1 MLSTKGKNFFWG
13 HTENRIDDSK
23 WTFWLQ
29 NWPKM
34 IESTYYLV
42 KVSYA
47 WNSLIWKT
55 CMYSIRA
62 WLNVASCQLFT
73 IIAGPAEDRRAIA
86 HNPPKFC
93 KNIKRNLVPQKA
105 ITTSSLHPQFYLQ
118 LVYKATF
125 FTLRIQIPSDLCI
138 KKYSDFKAFSPFR
151 C

>member
-93 KNIKRNLVPQKA
+93 KNIKRILVLQKA

-125 FTLRIQIPSDLCI
+125 FYTQDSNPKWFMH
-138 KKYSDFKAFSPFR
+138 KKIFWFQSFFSF
-151 C
+151 